1 MRTDEQMKPF
11 HTKAGGIGI
20 YHRLDDCRDARRI
33 KPENRCQGNL
43 ADPHVEGCLWA
54 GFFLDPCS
62 LCGMEWPE
70 EEVRGRMQ
78 ARHEVTLGRQRAHGR
93 GGALNAPLQGLAKDR
108 EDERNRHA
116 KGDTPAEGG

>member
-20 YHRLDDCRDARRI
+20 YHCLDDCRDARRI
-33 KPENRCQGNL
+33 KPENRCQGSL

-54 GFFLDPCS
+54 GFFLDPCA

-70 EEVRGRMQ
+70 E
-78 ARHEVTLGRQRAHGR
+78 
-93 GGALNAPLQGLAKDR
+93 
-108 EDERNRHA
+108 
-116 KGDTPAEGG
+116 